1 MRRMILLTFDSSA
14 DVYYPLVELLGK
26 EDVSEVFIPVITRGI
41 FTETAINAV
50 KEQGID
56 FKIYLDVETTVD
68 GLEEDADQIT
78 ICVNPIKEL
87 INMITPDDILAIAWD
102 DSDEAHMTIHA
113 LEDFGLEMWNIKGT
127 LNPIEMD
134 YTEDTT
140 EELHDAMQESLA
152 SFIEVFSAYIAS
164 SVLDTLMDTITERL
178 EQELGTKD
186 INPFKD
192 DDTL

>member
-1 MRRMILLTFDSSA
+1 MILLTFDPSA

-26 EDVSEVFIPVITRGI
+26 EDVSEVLIPVITRGI

-50 KEQGID
+50 KEQGAD
-56 FKIYLDVETTVD
+56 FKLYVDVETTID
-68 GLEEDADQIT
+68 GLEDDSEQIT
-78 ICVNPIKEL
+78 ICSNPIKEL
-87 INMITPDDILAIAWD
+87 LNLITPDDILAMAWD
-102 DSDEAHMTIHA
+102 DSDEAHMVIHS

-127 LNPIEMD
+127 LNAIEMD

-140 EELHDAMQESLA
+140 EELFDAMQESLT

-178 EQELGTKD
+178 EQELDTKD
-186 INPFKD
+186 INPFG
-192 DDTL
+192 DDTP

>member
-1 MRRMILLTFDSSA
+1 MKRIILLTFDSNA

-26 EDVSEVFIPVITRGI
+26 QDVNEVLIPVITRGI

-68 GLEEDADQIT
+68 GLEADADQIT

-87 INMITPDDILAIAWD
+87 VNLITPNDILAIAWD
-102 DSDEAHMTIHA
+102 DSDEAHMVIHS
-113 LEDFGLEMWNIKGT
+113 LEDFGLEMWNIRGT
-127 LNPIEMD
+127 LNLIEMD

-140 EELHDAMQESLA
+140 EELFDAMQESLA

-178 EQELGTKD
+178 EQELGSKD
-186 INPFKD
+186 INPFG
-192 DDTL
+192 DDTP

>member
-1 MRRMILLTFDSSA
+1 MILLTFDPSA

-26 EDVSEVFIPVITRGI
+26 EDVSEVLIPVITRGI

-50 KEQGID
+50 KEQGVD
-56 FKIYLDVETTVD
+56 YKLYLDVETTMD
-68 GLEEDADQIT
+68 GLEEDADVIT
-78 ICVNPIKEL
+78 VCVNPIKEL
-87 INMITPDDILAIAWD
+87 LNLITPEDILAMAWD
-102 DSDEAHMTIHA
+102 DSDEAHMTLHS

-134 YTEDTT
+134 YSEDTT
-140 EELHDAMQESLA
+140 EELHEAMQESLA
-152 SFIEVFSAYIAS
+152 SFVEVFAAYVAS

-178 EQELGTKD
+178 EQELDTKD

>member
-1 MRRMILLTFDSSA
+1 MILLTFDPSA

-26 EDVSEVFIPVITRGI
+26 EDVSEVLIPVITRGV

-50 KEQGID
+50 KEQGVD
-56 FKIYLDVETTVD
+56 FKLYVDVETTID
-68 GLEEDADQIT
+68 GLEDDSEQIT
-78 ICVNPIKEL
+78 ICSNPIKEL
-87 INMITPDDILAIAWD
+87 LNLITPDDILAMAWD
-102 DSDEAHMTIHA
+102 DSDEAHMIIHS

-127 LNPIEMD
+127 LNAIEMD

-140 EELHDAMQESLA
+140 EELFDAMQESLT

-178 EQELGTKD
+178 EQELDTKD
-186 INPFKD
+186 INPFG
-192 DDTL
+192 DDTP

>member
-1 MRRMILLTFDSSA
+1 MKRVILLTFDSTA
-14 DVYYPLVELLGK
+14 DVYHPLVELLGK
-26 EDVSEVFIPVITRGI
+26 QDVSEVLIPVITRGI

-50 KEQGID
+50 KEQGMD
-56 FKIYLDVETTVD
+56 FKLYVDVETTID
-68 GLEEDADQIT
+68 GLEEDAEQII
-78 ICVNPIKEL
+78 ICVNPMKEL
-87 INMITPDDILAIAWD
+87 VNLITPDDILALAWD
-102 DSDEAHMTIHA
+102 DSEEAHMTIHA
-113 LEDFGLEMWNIKGT
+113 LEDFGLEMWNIRGT

-140 EELHDAMQESLA
+140 EELFDAMQDSLT

-186 INPFKD
+186 INPFGD
-192 DDTL
+192 DDL

>member
-1 MRRMILLTFDSSA
+1 MKRVILLTFDPSA

-26 EDVSEVFIPVITRGI
+26 EDVSEVLIPVITRGV

-56 FKIYLDVETTVD
+56 FKIYLDTETTMD
-68 GLEEDADQIT
+68 GLEDDSDLIT
-78 ICVNPIKEL
+78 VCVNPIKEL
-87 INMITPDDILAIAWD
+87 LNLITPDDILAMAWD
-102 DSDEAHMTIHA
+102 DSDEAHMTLHS

-140 EELHDAMQESLA
+140 EELFEAVQENLT
-152 SFIEVFSAYIAS
+152 SFVEVFSAYIAS
-164 SVLDTLMDTITERL
+164 TVLDTLMDTIKERL
-178 EQELGTKD
+178 EHELDTKD
-186 INPFKD
+186 INPFGE
-192 DDTL
+192 DTP

>member
-1 MRRMILLTFDSSA
+1 MKRIILLAFESNA

-26 EDVSEVFIPVITRGI
+26 QDVSEVLIPVITRGI

-68 GLEEDADQIT
+68 GLEEDSDQII

-87 INMITPDDILAIAWD
+87 LNLITPDDILAMAWD
-102 DSDEAHMTIHA
+102 DSDEAHMTLHS

-140 EELHDAMQESLA
+140 EELFDAMQESLVG
-152 SFIEVFSAYIAS
+152 FIDVFAAYIAS
-164 SVLDTLMDTITERL
+164 SVLDTLMDTITARL

-186 INPFKD
+186 INPFG
-192 DDTL
+192 DDTP

>member
-1 MRRMILLTFDSSA
+1 MKRVILLTFDPSA

-26 EDVSEVFIPVITRGI
+26 EDVSEVLIPVITRGV

-56 FKIYLDVETTVD
+56 FKIYLDVETTMD
-68 GLEEDADQIT
+68 GLEDDSDLIT
-78 ICVNPIKEL
+78 VCVNPIKEL
-87 INMITPDDILAIAWD
+87 LNLITPDDILAMAWD
-102 DSDEAHMTIHA
+102 DSDEAHMTLHS

-140 EELHDAMQESLA
+140 EELFEAVQESLT
-152 SFIEVFSAYIAS
+152 SFVEVFSAYIAS
-164 SVLDTLMDTITERL
+164 TVLDTLMDTITQRL
-178 EQELGTKD
+178 EQELDSKD
-186 INPFKD
+186 INPFG
-192 DDTL
+192 DDTP

>member
-1 MRRMILLTFDSSA
+1 MKRMILLTFDPSA

-26 EDVSEVFIPVITRGI
+26 QDVSEVLIPVITRGV

-50 KEQGID
+50 KEQGAE
-56 FKIYLDVETTVD
+56 FKIYLDVETTMD
-68 GLEEDADQIT
+68 GLEEYSEQIT
-78 ICVNPIKEL
+78 VCSNPIKEL
-87 INMITPDDILAIAWD
+87 LNLINSDDILAIAWD

-113 LEDFGLEMWNIKGT
+113 LEDFALEMWNIKET

-140 EELHDAMQESLA
+140 EELFDAMQESLT

-164 SVLDTLMDTITERL
+164 SVLDTLMDTITARL
-178 EQELGTKD
+178 EDELGSKD
-186 INPFKD
+186 INPFG
-192 DDTL
+192 DDTP

>member
-1 MRRMILLTFDSSA
+1 MILLTFDPSA

-26 EDVSEVFIPVITRGI
+26 EDVSEVLIPVITRGV

-50 KEQGID
+50 KEQGAD
-56 FKIYLDVETTVD
+56 FNLYVDVETTID
-68 GLEEDADQIT
+68 GLEDDSEQIT
-78 ICVNPIKEL
+78 ICSNPIKEL
-87 INMITPDDILAIAWD
+87 LNLITPDDILAIAWD
-102 DSDEAHMTIHA
+102 DSDEAHMIIHS

-140 EELHDAMQESLA
+140 EELFDAMQESLT

-164 SVLDTLMDTITERL
+164 SVLDTLMDTITARL
-178 EQELGTKD
+178 EEELGSKD
-186 INPFKD
+186 INPFG
-192 DDTL
+192 DDTP

>member
-1 MRRMILLTFDSSA
+1 MKRVILLTFDPSA

-26 EDVSEVFIPVITRGI
+26 EDVSEVLIPVITRGV

-56 FKIYLDVETTVD
+56 FKIYLDAETTMD
-68 GLEEDADQIT
+68 GLEDDSDLIT
-78 ICVNPIKEL
+78 VCVNPIKEL
-87 INMITPDDILAIAWD
+87 LNLITPDDILAMAWD
-102 DSDEAHMTIHA
+102 DSDEAHMTLHS

-140 EELHDAMQESLA
+140 EELFEAVQENLT
-152 SFIEVFSAYIAS
+152 SFVEVFSAYIAS
-164 SVLDTLMDTITERL
+164 MVLDTLMDTIKERL
-178 EQELGTKD
+178 EHELDTKD
-186 INPFKD
+186 INPFGE
-192 DDTL
+192 DTP

>member
-1 MRRMILLTFDSSA
+1 M
-14 DVYYPLVELLGK
+14 
-26 EDVSEVFIPVITRGI
+26 SEVLIPVITRGI

-68 GLEEDADQIT
+68 GLEEDSDQII

-87 INMITPDDILAIAWD
+87 LNLITPDDILAMAWD
-102 DSDEAHMTIHA
+102 DSDEAHMTLHS

-140 EELHDAMQESLA
+140 EELFDAMQESL
-152 SFIEVFSAYIAS
+152 SGFIDVFAAYIAS
-164 SVLDTLMDTITERL
+164 SVLDTLMDTITARL

-186 INPFKD
+186 INPFG
-192 DDTL
+192 DDTP

>member
-1 MRRMILLTFDSSA
+1 MILLTFDSSA

-26 EDVSEVFIPVITRGI
+26 KDVSEVLIPVITRGI

-50 KEQGID
+50 REQGID
-56 FKIYLDVETTVD
+56 YKLYLNVDTTMD
-68 GLEEDADQIT
+68 GLEEDADLIT
-78 ICVNPIKEL
+78 VCINPIKEL
-87 INMITPDDILAIAWD
+87 LNLITPDDILAMAWD
-102 DSDEAHMTIHA
+102 DSDEAHMTLHS
-113 LEDFGLEMWNIKGT
+113 LEDFGLEMWNVKGT

-140 EELHDAMQESLA
+140 EELHEAMQESLA
-152 SFIEVFSAYIAS
+152 SFIDVFSAYIAS

-186 INPFKD
+186 INPFG

>member
-1 MRRMILLTFDSSA
+1 MKRMILLTFDPSA

-26 EDVSEVFIPVITRGI
+26 EDVSEVLIPVITRGI

-50 KEQGID
+50 KEQGVE
-56 FKIYLDVETTVD
+56 FKIYLDVETTMD
-68 GLEEDADQIT
+68 GLEEDAEQIT
-78 ICVNPIKEL
+78 ICSNPIKEL
-87 INMITPDDILAIAWD
+87 LNLVTPDDILAMAWD

-134 YTEDTT
+134 YSEDTT

-152 SFIEVFSAYIAS
+152 SFIEIFSAYIAS

>member
-1 MRRMILLTFDSSA
+1 MKRMILLTFDPSA

-26 EDVSEVFIPVITRGI
+26 QDVSEVLIPVITRGV

-50 KEQGID
+50 KEQGVD
-56 FKIYLDVETTVD
+56 FKIYLDVETTID
-68 GLEEDADQIT
+68 GLEEESDQII
-78 ICVNPIKEL
+78 ICTNPIKEL
-87 INMITPDDILAIAWD
+87 LNLITPDDILAIAWD
-102 DSDEAHMTIHA
+102 DSDEAHMVIHS

-140 EELHDAMQESLA
+140 EELFDAMQESLT

-164 SVLDTLMDTITERL
+164 SVLDTLMDTITARL
-178 EQELGTKD
+178 EEELGSKD
-186 INPFKD
+186 INPFG
-192 DDTL
+192 DDTP

>member
-1 MRRMILLTFDSSA
+1 MILLTFDPSA

-26 EDVSEVFIPVITRGI
+26 EDVSEVLIPVITRGI

-56 FKIYLDVETTVD
+56 FKIYLDVETTID
-68 GLEEDADQIT
+68 GLEEESEQIT
-78 ICVNPIKEL
+78 ICSNPIKEL
-87 INMITPDDILAIAWD
+87 LNLITPDDILAMAWD
-102 DSDEAHMTIHA
+102 DSDEAHMVIHS

-127 LNPIEMD
+127 LNAIEMD

-140 EELHDAMQESLA
+140 EELFDAMQESLT

-164 SVLDTLMDTITERL
+164 SVLDALMDTITARL
-178 EQELGTKD
+178 EEELDTKD
-186 INPFKD
+186 INPFG
-192 DDTL
+192 DDTP

>member
-1 MRRMILLTFDSSA
+1 MKRMILLTFDPSA

-26 EDVSEVFIPVITRGI
+26 EEVSEVLIPVITRGV

-50 KEQGID
+50 KEQGAE
-56 FKIYLDVETTVD
+56 FKLYVDVETTID
-68 GLEEDADQIT
+68 GLEDDSEQIT
-78 ICVNPIKEL
+78 ICSNPIKEL
-87 INMITPDDILAIAWD
+87 LNLITPDDILAIAWD
-102 DSDEAHMTIHA
+102 DSDEAHMIIHS

-140 EELHDAMQESLA
+140 EELFDAMQESLT

-164 SVLDTLMDTITERL
+164 SVLDTLMDTITARL
-178 EQELGTKD
+178 EEELDSKD
-186 INPFKD
+186 INPFG
-192 DDTL
+192 DDTP

>member
-1 MRRMILLTFDSSA
+1 MLLTFDPSA

-26 EDVSEVFIPVITRGI
+26 KDVSEVFIPVITRGA

-50 KEQGID
+50 REQGIE
-56 FKIYLDVETTVD
+56 FKIYLDVETTME
-68 GLEEDADQIT
+68 GLEDYSERIT
-78 ICVNPIKEL
+78 ICSNPIKEL
-87 INMITPDDILAIAWD
+87 LNLVTPNDILAMAWD

-127 LNPIEMD
+127 LNAIEMD

-140 EELHDAMQESLA
+140 EELFESMQESLA
-152 SFIEVFSAYIAS
+152 SFIETFSAYIAS

-178 EQELGTKD
+178 EQELDTKD
-186 INPFKD
+186 INPFGD
-192 DDTL
+192 DDL

>member
-1 MRRMILLTFDSSA
+1 MKRVILLTFDPSA

-26 EDVSEVFIPVITRGI
+26 EDVSEVLIPVITRGV

-56 FKIYLDVETTVD
+56 FKIYLDTETTMD
-68 GLEEDADQIT
+68 GLEDDSDLIT
-78 ICVNPIKEL
+78 VCVNPIKEL
-87 INMITPDDILAIAWD
+87 LNLITPDDILAMAWD
-102 DSDEAHMTIHA
+102 DSDEAHMTLHS

-140 EELHDAMQESLA
+140 EELFEAVQENLT
-152 SFIEVFSAYIAS
+152 SFVEVFSAYIAS
-164 SVLDTLMDTITERL
+164 MVLDTLMDTIKERL
-178 EQELGTKD
+178 EHELDTKD
-186 INPFKD
+186 INPFGE
-192 DDTL
+192 DTP

>member
-1 MRRMILLTFDSSA
+1 MKRVILLTFDPSA
-14 DVYYPLVELLGK
+14 DVYYPLVDLLGK
-26 EDVSEVFIPVITRGI
+26 KDVSEVFIPVITRGQ

-50 KEQGID
+50 KEQGIE
-56 FKIYLDVETTVD
+56 FKIYLDVETTME
-68 GLEEDADQIT
+68 GLEDYLDQIT
-78 ICVNPIKEL
+78 ICANPIKEL
-87 INMITPDDILAIAWD
+87 LNLITPDDILAIAWD

-127 LNPIEMD
+127 LNAIEMD

-140 EELHDAMQESLA
+140 EELFDAMQESLT

-186 INPFKD
+186 INPFGD
-192 DDTL
+192 DDL